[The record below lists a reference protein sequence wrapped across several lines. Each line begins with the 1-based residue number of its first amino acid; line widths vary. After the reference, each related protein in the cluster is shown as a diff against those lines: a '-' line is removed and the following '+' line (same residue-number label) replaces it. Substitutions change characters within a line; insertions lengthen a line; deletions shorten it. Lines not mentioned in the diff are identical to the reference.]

1 MAAQIFLVAPRNAE
15 ASSFP
20 DLLGRVLAAA
30 PVAAL
35 LLPNGAASPQA
46 YARLVRSVVPVAQ
59 ANDCAVLIDGL
70 PDDVKK
76 LGADG
81 VHMQGGTDAIRDAVE
96 HLRPECI
103 VGAGDVH
110 SRHDAMVRGEAE
122 VDYVFFGSI
131 DGSPDPEARG
141 LAEWW
146 AETFEIPAVL
156 APGAA
161 DIPDLGETNIEF
173 IALGDTVWT
182 AKDGPDVAIAE
193 IARQLGV
200 S

>member
-20 DLLGRVLAAA
+20 DLLGKVLAAA

-59 ANDCAVLIDGL
+59 ASDCAVLVDGL
-70 PDDVKK
+70 PDEVKK

-81 VHMQGGTDAIRDAVE
+81 VHLQGAVE
-96 HLRPECI
+96 EVREVAERLRPDSI
-103 VGAGDVH
+103 VGAGDIH
-110 SRHDAMVRGEAE
+110 SRHDAMVRGEAD
-122 VDYVFFGSI
+122 VDYVFFGAI
-131 DGSPDPEARG
+131 EGPADPQARE

-156 APGAA
+156 APDAA
-161 DIPDLGETNIEF
+161 DMAELARTPVEF
-173 IALGDTVWT
+173 IALGDIVWS
-182 AKDGPDVAIAE
+182 AEVGPDIAIAE